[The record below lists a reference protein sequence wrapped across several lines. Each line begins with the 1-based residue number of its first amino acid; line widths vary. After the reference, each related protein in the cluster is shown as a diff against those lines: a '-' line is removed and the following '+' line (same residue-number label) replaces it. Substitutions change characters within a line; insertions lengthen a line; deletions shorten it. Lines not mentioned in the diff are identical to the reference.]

1 MGEIAGKKGGE
12 VMQDLIVTFTVAG
25 FGLVFG
31 FMLIIY
37 NSMQSG
43 FKKLESKIDNIDNK
57 LCNKIDVLD
66 TKLSNR
72 IDKLDDKVTDIDR
85 RLSRIEGA
93 FSVRDRCALNHD
105 IGKEAV

>member
-1 MGEIAGKKGGE
+1 MGQNSGQEGGE
-12 VMQDLIVTFTVAG
+12 VMQDLIVTFTIAG

-31 FMLIIY
+31 FMTIMY

-57 LCNKIDVLD
+57 LSNKIDNID
-66 TKLSNR
+66 TKLSNH
-72 IDKLDDKVTDIDR
+72 IDKLSDKVTDIDR

-93 FSVRDRCALNHD
+93 LSVRDRCALNHD